1 MHVAT
6 RLEPRE
12 FEDSEGRKQRRI
24 DIVCQADD
32 ISLCGARRDPASAG
46 SAGGYEADR
55 GLDFVQGL
63 ADIRVGL
70 QLDPHGCHPRAAT
83 GLTAL
88 ISSSDS
94 TCSSILT
101 MIDSSTSSA

>member
-1 MHVAT
+1 MGQLLERALGNVAVNDQANHAGAVVHLPEFGT
-6 RLEPRE
+6 LRRAGKRL
-12 FEDSEGRKQRRI
+12 D
-24 DIVCQADD
+24 
-32 ISLCGARRDPASAG
+32 
-46 SAGGYEADR
+46 EADR
-55 GLDFVQGL
+55 GLDFVHGL

-101 MIDSSTSSA
+101 MIDSSTSSGVAPG